1 MIFKLQARVLHV
13 VLYHPEIP
21 HNTGAVGR
29 LCLATGARLHLIKPL
44 GFILDDKH
52 LRRAGLDYWEHVD
65 VHVWENWEEFLA
77 ATTPGA
83 AFFYLTTRGSR
94 PHWEVDMRG
103 ETYLVYGPETRG
115 LPASMVE
122 ANRDA
127 LIRIPMRDQST
138 RSLNLSTSVGIVL
151 YEAIRQRT
159 VAGDS
164 LS

>member
-1 MIFKLQARVLHV
+1 MLHV

-65 VHVWENWEEFLA
+65 VHVWENWEEFMA
-77 ATTPGA
+77 QTTHGA
-83 AFFYLTTRGSR
+83 AFFYLTTKATKA
-94 PHWEVDMRG
+94 HWDADFRI

-115 LPASMVE
+115 LPQSMVE
-122 ANRDA
+122 ENVGRA
-127 LIRIPMRDQST
+127 LRIPMRDQST

-151 YEAIRQRT
+151 YEAMRQR
-159 VAGDS
+159 AMAE
-164 LS
+164 

>member
-1 MIFKLQARVLHV
+1 MVWLNFTFESQRVLHV

-77 ATTPGA
+77 QTTPGA
-83 AFFYLTTRGSR
+83 AFFYLTTKATKA
-94 PHWEVDMRG
+94 HWDADFRA

-115 LPASMVE
+115 LPQSMIAE
-122 ANRDA
+122 HADQA
-127 LIRIPMRDQST
+127 LRIPMRDQST

-151 YEAIRQRT
+151 YEAMRQRSR
-159 VAGDS
+159 AE
-164 LS
+164 